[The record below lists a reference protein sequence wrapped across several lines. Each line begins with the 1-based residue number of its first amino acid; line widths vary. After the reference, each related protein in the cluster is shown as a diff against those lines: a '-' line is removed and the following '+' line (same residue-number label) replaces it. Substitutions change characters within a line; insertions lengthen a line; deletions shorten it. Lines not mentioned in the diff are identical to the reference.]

1 MNLSAGADKTNYPIL
16 YLLALCQIAVYFV
29 VFTLLI
35 KTFNIHTPGREE
47 VSTETAKSA
56 APAKKASVKNAAEVQ
71 CVIDGLGGKENIL
84 SVDNCFTRL
93 RVNIKD
99 PAKLNEESINQLPNS
114 GIVKKGTDIQI
125 VYGLQVADIK
135 PAVEA
140 QLIRLFDIN
149 KERQD
154 KVAVVVD
161 WVLHKE
167 LNTDIKLVVTTDVQ
181 QAYTDTSFVFA
192 QMRVGG
198 YAMRE
203 QDEKIPLRH
212 GCVGQETCGCGGMAY
227 GMRTIF
233 PMIKLIDDVEKY
245 AKKDYW
251 ILNYSNPAAIV
262 SEACRKLRPKA
273 RIINICD
280 MPIAII
286 DVVAAAM
293 GIQNKKEIVY
303 DYFGLNHFGW
313 FTSIQYHGE
322 DLMPKLRAYIK
333 EKQILLPESYLKG
346 MGALTSSANQ
356 NRHTKG
362 SWYYV
367 WKGEYEIMENFPEYL
382 PNTYLNYYLQ
392 AKEFVEH
399 SDPNHTRAN
408 EVEETREKNLFDGI
422 DHYLKTGEVDANTF
436 YAGSH
441 GDWIA
446 DLSAALKNDTKA
458 RFLIITENRGAIPN
472 MPYDAMVEL
481 PAYIGKNGPE
491 VIARDNIP
499 LFQQG
504 LMMQQLN
511 SEKLLVEGCVEGS
524 YEKVL
529 QAFTLN
535 KTVPSMNVAKAILD
549 DMIEANKGYWPELH

>member
-1 MNLSAGADKTNYPIL
+1 MVITIAGGGST
-16 YLLALCQIAVYFV
+16 
-29 VFTLLI
+29 FT
-35 KTFNIHTPGREE
+35 
-47 VSTETAKSA
+47 A
-56 APAKKASVKNAAEVQ
+56 
-71 CVIDGLGGKENIL
+71 
-84 SVDNCFTRL
+84 
-93 RVNIKD
+93 
-99 PAKLNEESINQLPNS
+99 
-114 GIVKKGTDIQI
+114 GIVKSIALRREELEVD
-125 VYGLQVADIK
+125 
-135 PAVEA
+135 E
-140 QLIRLFDIN
+140 IRLFDIN

-167 LNTDIKLVVTTDVQ
+167 LNPDIKLVVTSDVQ
-181 QAYTDTSFVFA
+181 QAYTDASFVFA

-212 GCVGQETCGCGGMAY
+212 GVVGQETCGPGGIAY
-227 GMRTIF
+227 GLRSIPDIMQ
-233 PMIKLIDDVEKY
+233 LIDYMEAY
-245 AKKDYW
+245 SPNCW
-251 ILNYSNPAAIV
+251 MLNYSNPASIV
-262 SEACRKLRPKA
+262 AEACRVLRPNSK
-273 RIINICD
+273 IINICD
-280 MPIAII
+280 MPVGTLRRMSYIVGKTPKDL
-286 DVVAAAM
+286 DV
-293 GIQNKKEIVY
+293 KY
-303 DYFGLNHFGW
+303 YGLNHFGW
-313 FTSIQYHGE
+313 WTSVKGKDGTDYTPQLIDYVSKNGYLTQKAIETQHMDASWQE
-322 DLMPKLRAYIK
+322 THRKAADLLAVTPDC
-333 EKQILLPESYLKG
+333 
-346 MGALTSSANQ
+346 
-356 NRHTKG
+356 
-362 SWYYV
+362 
-367 WKGEYEIMENFPEYL
+367 L

-422 DHYLKTGEVDANTF
+422 DHYLKTGKVDANTF

-446 DLSAALKNDTKA
+446 DLSAALKNETKA

>member
-1 MNLSAGADKTNYPIL
+1 MIITIVGGGST
-16 YLLALCQIAVYFV
+16 
-29 VFTLLI
+29 FT
-35 KTFNIHTPGREE
+35 
-47 VSTETAKSA
+47 A
-56 APAKKASVKNAAEVQ
+56 
-71 CVIDGLGGKENIL
+71 
-84 SVDNCFTRL
+84 
-93 RVNIKD
+93 
-99 PAKLNEESINQLPNS
+99 
-114 GIVKKGTDIQI
+114 GIVKSIALRRKELEVD
-125 VYGLQVADIK
+125 
-135 PAVEA
+135 E
-140 QLIRLFDIN
+140 IRLFDID

-161 WVLHKE
+161 WILHEDLKC
-167 LNTDIKLVVTTDVQ
+167 DIKLTVTTDPET
-181 QAYTDTSFVFA
+181 AYTDASFIFA
-192 QMRVGG
+192 QMRVGK

-212 GCVGQETCGCGGMAY
+212 GCVGQETCGTGGMAY

-233 PMIKLIDDVEKY
+233 PMMKVIDDAEKY
-245 AKKDYW
+245 AKPNYW

-262 SEACRKLRPKA
+262 SEACRVLRPKA

-293 GIQNKKEIVY
+293 NIKDKENIVY

-313 FTSIQYHGE
+313 FTSIEYKGK
-322 DLMPKLRAYIK
+322 DLMEPLRAYIK
-333 EKQILLPESYLKG
+333 ENKILMPAAYLKDKA
-346 MGALTSSANQ
+346 ALGVTVQNEGTGTEG

-367 WKGEYEIMENFPEYL
+367 WKGVYEIMENFPEML

-392 AKEFVEH
+392 QKEFVEH
-399 SDPNHTRAN
+399 SDPTHTRAN
-408 EVEETREKNLFDGI
+408 EVMETREKNLFDGV
-422 DHYLKTGEVDANTF
+422 DTYLATGKVDEKVF

-446 DLSAALKNDTKA
+446 DLAIALKNDTKA
-458 RFLIITENRGAIPN
+458 RFLVITENRGAIPN
-472 MPYDAMVEL
+472 MPYDAMVEV

-491 VIARDNIP
+491 VIARDPIP

-511 SEKLLVEGCVEGS
+511 SEKLLVEGCIEGS

-535 KTVPSMNVAKAILD
+535 KTVPSMKVAKEILD
-549 DMIEANKGYWPELH
+549 DMIEANKGYWPELK

>member
-1 MNLSAGADKTNYPIL
+1 MIITIVGGGST
-16 YLLALCQIAVYFV
+16 
-29 VFTLLI
+29 FT
-35 KTFNIHTPGREE
+35 
-47 VSTETAKSA
+47 A
-56 APAKKASVKNAAEVQ
+56 
-71 CVIDGLGGKENIL
+71 
-84 SVDNCFTRL
+84 
-93 RVNIKD
+93 
-99 PAKLNEESINQLPNS
+99 
-114 GIVKKGTDIQI
+114 GIVKSIALRREELEVD
-125 VYGLQVADIK
+125 
-135 PAVEA
+135 E
-140 QLIRLFDIN
+140 IRLFDID

-161 WVLHKE
+161 WILHQDLKCG
-167 LNTDIKLVVTTDVQ
+167 IKLTVTTDPET
-181 QAYTDTSFVFA
+181 AYTDASFIFA
-192 QMRVGG
+192 QMRVGK

-233 PMIKLIDDVEKY
+233 PMMKVIDDAEKY

-251 ILNYSNPAAIV
+251 ILNYSNPASIV
-262 SEACRKLRPKA
+262 SEACRRLRPNA

-293 GIQNKKEIVY
+293 EIKDKENIVY

-313 FTSIQYHGE
+313 FTSLEYKGE
-322 DLMPKLRAYIK
+322 DLMPRLRDYVM
-333 EKQILLPESYLKG
+333 EHQILLPAAYLKDKA
-346 MGALTSSANQ
+346 ALTKKSSGSEQ

-367 WKGEYEIMENFPEYL
+367 WKGIYEIMANFPETL

-392 AKEFVEH
+392 QKEFVEH
-399 SDPNHTRAN
+399 SDPSYTRAN
-408 EVEETREKNLFDGI
+408 EVMESREKNLFDGVER
-422 DHYLKTGEVDANTF
+422 YLATGEIDESVF

-446 DLSAALKNDTKA
+446 DLAIALKNDTKA
-458 RFLIITENRGAIPN
+458 RFLIITENRGCIPN
-472 MPYDAMVEL
+472 MPYDAMVEV

-491 VIARDNIP
+491 VIARNPIP

-511 SEKLLVEGCVEGS
+511 SEKLLVEGCIEGS

-535 KTVPSMNVAKAILD
+535 KTVPSMNVAKEILD
-549 DMIEANKGYWPELH
+549 DMIEANKGYWPELK

>member
-1 MNLSAGADKTNYPIL
+1 MIITIVGGGST
-16 YLLALCQIAVYFV
+16 
-29 VFTLLI
+29 FT
-35 KTFNIHTPGREE
+35 
-47 VSTETAKSA
+47 A
-56 APAKKASVKNAAEVQ
+56 
-71 CVIDGLGGKENIL
+71 
-84 SVDNCFTRL
+84 
-93 RVNIKD
+93 
-99 PAKLNEESINQLPNS
+99 
-114 GIVKKGTDIQI
+114 GIVKSIALRREELEVD
-125 VYGLQVADIK
+125 
-135 PAVEA
+135 E
-140 QLIRLFDIN
+140 IRLFDID

-154 KVAVVVD
+154 RIGILVD
-161 WVLHKE
+161 WILHEDLK
-167 LNTDIKLVVTTDVQ
+167 TDIKLVITYDKKE
-181 QAYTDTSFVFA
+181 AYTDADFIFA

-212 GCVGQETCGCGGMAY
+212 GCVGQETCGCGGLAY

-233 PMIKLIDDVEKY
+233 PMIEVIDDTEKY
-245 AKKDYW
+245 AKPTYW
-251 ILNYSNPAAIV
+251 ILNYSYPAAIV
-262 SEACRKLRPKA
+262 SEACRKLRPNA

-293 GIQNKKEIVY
+293 EIEDKKEIVY

-313 FTSIQYHGE
+313 FTSIEYHGK
-322 DLMPKLRAYIK
+322 DLMEPLREYIK
-333 EKQILLPESYLKG
+333 EHQILMPAAYLKDKA
-346 MGALTSSANQ
+346 ALAAKPTGDGDDQQ

-367 WKGEYEIMENFPEYL
+367 WKGVYEIMELFPEYL

-392 AKEFVEH
+392 QKEFVEH
-399 SDPNHTRAN
+399 SNPEMTRAN
-408 EVEETREKNLFDGI
+408 EVMQTREKNLFDGI
-422 DHYLKTGEVDANTF
+422 DNYVKTGVVDETVF

-446 DLSAALKNDTKA
+446 DLAIALKNDTKA
-458 RFLIITENRGAIPN
+458 RFLVITENRGAIPN
-472 MPYDAMVEL
+472 MPYDAMVEV

-511 SEKLLVEGCVEGS
+511 SEKLLVEGCIEGS

-529 QAFTLN
+529 KAFTLN
-535 KTVPSMNVAKAILD
+535 KTVPSMTVAKEILD
-549 DMIEANKGYWPELH
+549 EMIEANKPYWPELK

>member
-1 MNLSAGADKTNYPIL
+1 MVITIAGGGST
-16 YLLALCQIAVYFV
+16 
-29 VFTLLI
+29 FT
-35 KTFNIHTPGREE
+35 
-47 VSTETAKSA
+47 A
-56 APAKKASVKNAAEVQ
+56 
-71 CVIDGLGGKENIL
+71 
-84 SVDNCFTRL
+84 
-93 RVNIKD
+93 
-99 PAKLNEESINQLPNS
+99 
-114 GIVKKGTDIQI
+114 GIVKSIALRREELEVD
-125 VYGLQVADIK
+125 
-135 PAVEA
+135 E
-140 QLIRLFDIN
+140 IRLFDIN

-181 QAYTDTSFVFA
+181 QAYTDNTDMID

-280 MPIAII
+280 KPIAII
-286 DVVAAAM
+286 DVVAAAR

-313 FTSIQYHGE
+313 FTSIQYRGE

-333 EKQILLPESYLKG
+333 ENKILLPESYLKG
-346 MGALTSSANQ
+346 MGALTSSSNQ

-367 WKGEYEIMENFPEYL
+367 WKGEYEIMECFPEYL

-392 AKEFVEH
+392 QKEFVEH
-399 SDPNHTRAN
+399 SNPERTRAN
-408 EVEETREKNLFDGI
+408 EVEETREKNLIDGI
-422 DHYLKTGEVDANTF
+422 DHYEKTGEIDERTF

-446 DLSAALKNDTKA
+446 DLAIALKNATKQ
-458 RFLIITENRGAIPN
+458 RFLVICENQGAIPN

-491 VIARDNIP
+491 GISRDNIP

-511 SEKLLVEGCVEGS
+511 SEKLVVEATIEGS
-524 YEKVL
+524 YEKAL
-529 QAFTLN
+529 KAFTLN
-535 KTVPSMNVAKAILD
+535 KTVPSMKVAKEVLD
-549 DMIEANKGYWPELH
+549 DMIEANKGYWPELK

>member
-1 MNLSAGADKTNYPIL
+1 MVITISGGGST
-16 YLLALCQIAVYFV
+16 
-29 VFTLLI
+29 FT
-35 KTFNIHTPGREE
+35 P
-47 VSTETAKSA
+47 
-56 APAKKASVKNAAEVQ
+56 
-71 CVIDGLGGKENIL
+71 
-84 SVDNCFTRL
+84 
-93 RVNIKD
+93 
-99 PAKLNEESINQLPNS
+99 
-114 GIVKKGTDIQI
+114 GIVKS
-125 VYGLQVADIK
+125 VALRREELD
-135 PAVEA
+135 VDE
-140 QLIRLFDIN
+140 IRLYDVD

-161 WVLHKE
+161 WILHEDLKC
-167 LNTDIKLVVTTDVQ
+167 DIKLVTTTDIAE
-181 QAYTDTSFVFA
+181 AYTGASFVFA
-192 QMRVGG
+192 QMRVGK

-227 GMRTIF
+227 GMRTIW
-233 PMIKLIDDVEKY
+233 PMIQLIDDVEKY
-245 AKKDYW
+245 ANKDYW

-262 SEACRKLRPKA
+262 SEACRKLRPNA

-293 GIQNKKEIVY
+293 EIKDKKEITY

-313 FTSIQYHGE
+313 FTSIQYRGE
-322 DLMPKLRAYIK
+322 ELLPKLRAYIK
-333 EKQILLPESYLKG
+333 ENKILLPAAYLKG
-346 MGALTSSANQ
+346 MEALISSSNDDGTG

-392 AKEFVEH
+392 SKEFVEH
-399 SDPNHTRAN
+399 SNVEHTRAN
-408 EVEETREKNLFDGI
+408 EVMETREKNLFDGI
-422 DHYLKTGEVDANTF
+422 DHYLKTGEIDKKTF

-446 DLSAALKNDTKA
+446 DLAAALKNDTKA

-491 VIARDNIP
+491 VISRGNIP

-511 SEKLLVEGCVEGS
+511 SEKLLVEGCIEGS

-535 KTVPSMNVAKAILD
+535 KTVPSMTVAKAILD

>member
-1 MNLSAGADKTNYPIL
+1 
-16 YLLALCQIAVYFV
+16 
-29 VFTLLI
+29 
-35 KTFNIHTPGREE
+35 
-47 VSTETAKSA
+47 
-56 APAKKASVKNAAEVQ
+56 
-71 CVIDGLGGKENIL
+71 
-84 SVDNCFTRL
+84 
-93 RVNIKD
+93 
-99 PAKLNEESINQLPNS
+99 
-114 GIVKKGTDIQI
+114 
-125 VYGLQVADIK
+125 
-135 PAVEA
+135 
-140 QLIRLFDIN
+140 
-149 KERQD
+149 
-154 KVAVVVD
+154 
-161 WVLHKE
+161 
-167 LNTDIKLVVTTDVQ
+167 
-181 QAYTDTSFVFA
+181 
-192 QMRVGG
+192 
-198 YAMRE
+198 
-203 QDEKIPLRH
+203 
-212 GCVGQETCGCGGMAY
+212 
-227 GMRTIF
+227 MRTIF

-333 EKQILLPESYLKG
+333 ENKILLPESYLKG
-346 MGALTSSANQ
+346 MGALTSSSSQ

-481 PAYIGKNGPE
+481 PAYIGKKRPGGHCPGQHPAVPAGLDDATAQQRKAAGRGLCGRQLREGIAGFHPE
-491 VIARDNIP
+491 QNCAQHERCKGHSGRYDRS
-499 LFQQG
+499 QQG
-504 LMMQQLN
+504 LLAGAAL
-511 SEKLLVEGCVEGS
+511 SSRPYSRRRHCRLRRLF
-524 YEKVL
+524 Y
-529 QAFTLN
+529 A
-535 KTVPSMNVAKAILD
+535 
-549 DMIEANKGYWPELH
+549 H